1 MHKAY
6 IYTDPMIL
14 YDPDLTMTHTDYGI
28 MLPISPAR
36 ASRIIDFLGRAGVL
50 DALPLKPV
58 LNCREAR
65 GLLGNPTCIN
75 REDLERVHQ
84 KEFIAT
90 LYQEGP
96 EGSQG
101 LLKALFNAYE
111 LMDSQGRPN
120 RYEPDLA
127 VKPLIELFH
136 LIVAQVE
143 GTYLACRLA
152 LDQGRSEPGF
162 CYYLGGGMHHA
173 RYDQGAGFCLIN
185 DIIIAARKLQAE
197 NRARRIWIVDLDAHK
212 GCGTAELVHF
222 SRMRGELRGDK
233 DPAAALDICNLS
245 IHMAKGWPLD
255 DETLQVAP
263 PGRAPWIQG
272 DVEISIEAGAEDT
285 YMPELQQGLGLL
297 EKCSE
302 TLRPDLV
309 IVVDGSDPYEHDGLP
324 SSNLLKLSLDRCI
337 ERDRLVY
344 QYLRKQQVPSA
355 WIMAGGYGERAWE
368 PTGYFLQTLQVG

>member
-1 MHKAY
+1 
-6 IYTDPMIL
+6 MIL
-14 YDPDLTMTHTDYGI
+14 YDPNLIMAPTDYGI

-36 ASRIIDFLGRAGVL
+36 APRIIDFLAKAGVL
-50 DALPLKPV
+50 DAHPLKPV

-65 GLLGNPTCIN
+65 DFLGDPTSSFIN

-84 KEFIAT
+84 KEFIAA
-90 LYQEGP
+90 LYQEGT

-120 RYEPDLA
+120 RYEPDRA

-152 LDQGRSEPGF
+152 LEQRHSEPGF

-173 RYDQGAGFCLIN
+173 RYDHGAGFCLIN
-185 DIIIAARKLQAE
+185 DIILAARKLQAE
-197 NRARRIWIVDLDAHK
+197 NRAYHIWVVDLDAHK
-212 GCGTAELVHF
+212 GCGTAELVYF
-222 SRMRGELRGDK
+222 SRMRGELNGNK
-233 DPAAALDICNLS
+233 NPATVLDIGNLS

-255 DETLQVAP
+255 EETLQVAP
-263 PGRAPWIQG
+263 LGRAPWIQG
-272 DVEISIEAGAEDT
+272 DVELCIEAGAEDT
-285 YMPELQQGLGLL
+285 YIPELQRGLGLL
-297 EKCSE
+297 EKRAE
-302 TLRPDLV
+302 TLLPDLV

-324 SSNLLKLSLDRCI
+324 SSSLLKLSLDRCI
-337 ERDRLVY
+337 ERDQLVY
-344 QYLRKQQVPSA
+344 QYLQKRRVPSA

-368 PTGYFLQTLQVG
+368 PTGYFLQTLKDGCANHG